1 MAKMNPA
8 QGLGLRVDE
17 PIVSRVQSAGLCD
30 GARQAAEGTLSMKK
44 LILFTAFAITL
55 TASPVMPQMTDVAE
69 GILALVILEQGNV
82 LHSSADP
89 YKVGKPTTT
98 FVLVAYAGKI

>member
-44 LILFTAFAITL
+44 LILFTAFAMGLIYI
-55 TASPVMPQMTDVAE
+55 SDQ
-69 GILALVILEQGNV
+69 ILNLSHIINDINHLY
-82 LHSSADP
+82 P
-89 YKVGKPTTT
+89 
-98 FVLVAYAGKI
+98 